1 MTNKTNDL
9 LWVWI
14 IFTALLFPLKE
25 NGELKMTKNEEA
37 NFNMLVKEIGEI
49 NKTDGHNNYHINRS

>member
-1 MTNKTNDL
+1 MNNKTNDL

-37 NFNMLVKEIGEI
+37 NFNMLVKEIGEL
-49 NKTDGHNNYHINRS
+49 NKLRENKNDKVSD

>member
-1 MTNKTNDL
+1 MRIMNNKTNDL

-37 NFNMLVKEIGEI
+37 NFNMLVKEIGEN
-49 NKTDGHNNYHINRS
+49 NKLKENK